1 MSKGAEFLKAETS
14 MSCKCRFYK
23 KLSVLNCQQM
33 FTREAM
39 IGANFETNRAL
50 ESIDKMAFP
59 LSDAFLA
66 LLR

>member
-1 MSKGAEFLKAETS
+1 
-14 MSCKCRFYK
+14 MSCKRRFYK